1 MLGQGRGDIPNK
13 VELAWQ
19 RPVMGD
25 LMVELS
31 EMEQVGGI
39 GCSSPETKQT
49 TTTVMFLQIR

>member
-1 MLGQGRGDIPNK
+1 LVQGRGDIPNK